1 MSTRTIF
8 LSLGLFTTI
17 CCSAQRSFK
26 AGRIVTND
34 NKVVDGFINYREWI
48 RNPTKIEFSISGTEK
63 DLQVLGVDDIL
74 SFEITGEERYEKYRC
89 RISMD
94 AVITSRLKIGV
105 DTSWREEAV
114 FLKVLEKGKL
124 TLFRYQDDLKER
136 FFFKTAEMAIPAE
149 LVYRVYNDT
158 EKERQVNEDK
168 EYINQLIAA
177 GVPATRDPKLAGKI
191 NRTNY
196 KEDEM
201 KRTVRAINNEGV
213 TVNKDIG
220 DSPGKFQFF
229 LGAGL
234 HSSDFAFEGDRGL
247 LPTHEYSFSHSTAP
261 VFFGG
266 VNFYLNPKTARLLV
280 RTDISFFSNSHNGKA
295 TKTTP
300 EYRYDYTYDL
310 KYSIVAIYIG
320 PAYNFLKQ
328 PGFDAYLGAGALFQL
343 ASVSEN
349 KEHQK
354 RQSLFDPSMKTES
367 DIAPIEFN
375 NSWITFCFRA
385 GVVIKKKVDIA
396 FCYSGQHAKMASF
409 ITFREKSNYIQLRAA
424 YNFGKKKA

>member
-1 MSTRTIF
+1 MSTRTIT
-8 LSLGLFTTI
+8 LCLGLFTTI
-17 CCSAQRSFK
+17 CCSAQKSFK
-26 AGRIVTND
+26 AGHIVTND

-48 RNPTKIEFSISGTEK
+48 RNSAKIEFSVSGSEK
-63 DLQVLGVDDIL
+63 DLQVLGVDDLL
-74 SFEITGEERYEKYRC
+74 SFEITGEEHFEKYRC

-94 AVITSRLKIGV
+94 AVITTRLKIGV
-105 DTSWREEAV
+105 DTSWKEEAV

-124 TLFRYQDDLKER
+124 TLFRYQDDIKER
-136 FFFKTAEMAIPAE
+136 FYFKTAEMTIPAE

-201 KRTVRAINNEGV
+201 KRIIRAINNDGV
-213 TVNKDIG
+213 AVNNDNG
-220 DSPGKFQFF
+220 ESPGKFQFF

-234 HSSDFAFEGDRGL
+234 HSSDFAFEGDRGVL
-247 LPTHEYSFSHSTAP
+247 ATHEYSFSHSLSP
-261 VFFGG
+261 VFFAG

-295 TKTTP
+295 TKTTV

-310 KYSIVAIYIG
+310 KYSIVGIYLG
-320 PAYNFLKQ
+320 PAYQFLKQ
-328 PGFDAYLGAGALFQL
+328 PGFDAYLSAGALFQM

-354 RQSLFDPSMKTES
+354 RQSIYDPTIKTEN
-367 DIAPIEFN
+367 DIAPIQFDN
-375 NSWITFCFRA
+375 FWDNFSFRA

-396 FCYSGQHAKMASF
+396 VSYSGQKAKMAGF
-409 ITFREKSNYIQLRAA
+409 NTFREKSNYIQLRAA